1 MENYCENIIIDVKTM
16 YKSKILVIMMMKN
29 SSGQKKANKS
39 RFGEIAKYMLF
50 KIMLPELHFII
61 YYNPANQTLKS

>member
-1 MENYCENIIIDVKTM
+1 MKTIIIHVKTM

-29 SSGQKKANKS
+29 SSGRKVTNKS

-50 KIMLPELHFII
+50 KIMLNYIL
-61 YYNPANQTLKS
+61 

>member
-1 MENYCENIIIDVKTM
+1 
-16 YKSKILVIMMMKN
+16 MKN

-50 KIMLPELHFII
+50 KIMLPEQWNPKISLPLI
-61 YYNPANQTLKS
+61 YQQHETGNTR

>member
-1 MENYCENIIIDVKTM
+1 MKTIIIHVKTM
-16 YKSKILVIMMMKN
+16 YKSKILVIMMMMKN

-50 KIMLPELHFII
+50 
-61 YYNPANQTLKS
+61 